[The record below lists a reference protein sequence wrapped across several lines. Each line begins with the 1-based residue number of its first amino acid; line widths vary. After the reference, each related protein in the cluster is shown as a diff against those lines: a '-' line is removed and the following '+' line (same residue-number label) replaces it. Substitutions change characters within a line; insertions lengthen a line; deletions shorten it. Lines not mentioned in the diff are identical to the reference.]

1 MESITVNG
9 VITCNG
15 KPVKT
20 TWELAKRT
28 DGTWYRKGFSDVLQ
42 KAHDTSKS
50 STVRPIDCDTYVP
63 ELINRTELSD
73 QEIAELA
80 SKYDIHNM
88 TQDQYNAFLDELVE
102 KGTLTKADTMWLG
115 RSGLQRVDV
124 NLDVLFTKG
133 MAPGPITISSTED
146 FNNIMKESLED
157 ADGDL
162 IVWLES
168 MLARQKQ
175 GANGGTSDGSGKKG
189 EALNTLLDIVKQM

>member
-115 RSGLQRVDV
+115 RSGLQQIGRAHV
-124 NLDVLFTKG
+124 
-133 MAPGPITISSTED
+133 
-146 FNNIMKESLED
+146 
-157 ADGDL
+157 
-162 IVWLES
+162 
-168 MLARQKQ
+168 
-175 GANGGTSDGSGKKG
+175 
-189 EALNTLLDIVKQM
+189 

>member
-1 MESITVNG
+1 
-9 VITCNG
+9 
-15 KPVKT
+15 
-20 TWELAKRT
+20 
-28 DGTWYRKGFSDVLQ
+28 
-42 KAHDTSKS
+42 
-50 STVRPIDCDTYVP
+50 
-63 ELINRTELSD
+63 
-73 QEIAELA
+73 
-80 SKYDIHNM
+80 M

-175 GANGGTSDGSGKKG
+175 GANGGTSDVSGKKG

>member
-28 DGTWYRKGFSDVLQ
+28 DGTWYRKGFSDALQ
-42 KAHDTSKS
+42 QAHDTSQS
-50 STVRPIDCDTYVP
+50 GTVRPADYDTYEP
-63 ELINRTELSD
+63 ETVTRTELSD

-80 SKYDIHNM
+80 SKYDVRNM
-88 TQDQYNAFLDELVE
+88 TQDQYSAFLDELVE
-102 KGTLTKADTMWLG
+102 RGALTKADTMWLG

-133 MAPGPITISSTED
+133 MASGPIAISSTED

-162 IVWLES
+162 FRWLDS
-168 MLARQKQ
+168 MLAQQNKGTREGQQK
-175 GANGGTSDGSGKKG
+175 K
-189 EALNTLLDIVKQM
+189 EALNVLSDIIRRMQAS

>member
-1 MESITVNG
+1 MDGITVNG
-9 VITCNG
+9 MITYNG
-15 KPVKT
+15 KPVKA
-20 TWELAKRT
+20 TWELAKRA

-63 ELINRTELSD
+63 ELINRTELSN

-80 SKYDIHNM
+80 SKYDVRNM

-102 KGTLTKADTMWLG
+102 KGALTKSDKMWLG

-124 NLDVLFTKG
+124 DLDVVFLKG
-133 MAPGPITISSTED
+133 MAAEPITIYSAGD
-146 FNNIMKESLED
+146 LNGKPKDSLED
-157 ADGDL
+157 ADGDV

-168 MLARQKQ
+168 MLAQQNQ
-175 GANGGTSDGSGKKG
+175 GTNGGTRDSSGQRA
-189 EALNTLLDIVKQM
+189 EALNTLYDIVRRM